1 MRTNLEGLFKIAQ
14 YVGIELEYITTKF
27 GISNV
32 SVPTSDESNP
42 IENPA
47 KIVFDYSRKIESQVT
62 YISENLEEENLIRRS
77 PMSVYFS
84 ALRKFQVKI
93 KQIEKQNKK

>member
-1 MRTNLEGLFKIAQ
+1 M
-14 YVGIELEYITTKF
+14 EYITTKF

-32 SVPTSDESNP
+32 GVPSSDDTNP

-47 KIVFDYSRKIESQVT
+47 KIVFDYSRKIESQLT
-62 YISENLEEENLIRRS
+62 YISENLEEETLIRKS
-77 PMSVYFS
+77 PLSVYFS

-93 KQIEKQNKK
+93 KNIEKQNKK

>member
-1 MRTNLEGLFKIAQ
+1 MDFVA
-14 YVGIELEYITTKF
+14 TKF
-27 GISNV
+27 GIAGQNIQG
-32 SVPTSDESNP
+32 SDETNP

-47 KIVFDYSRKIESQVT
+47 KIVFDYSRKIESQIT

-93 KQIEKQNKK
+93 KNIEKQNKK